1 VLNLERSRSSSLR
14 RGIMKLHA
22 HIVAA
27 TVGLLT
33 LAGAP
38 AVRAASPELR
48 ALVPFTFSAGNT
60 TLAAGSYTVER
71 ASGPQGALLIRSH
84 AGGVIFLARRGEAAV
99 AGKSTRLVFHRY
111 GDRYYLRQVWFHGT
125 RGYDVPETPEER
137 ESAARARELALG
149 PGVVTVIARLG

>member
-1 VLNLERSRSSSLR
+1 
-14 RGIMKLHA
+14 MKLHA
-22 HIVAA
+22 HIIAA

-38 AVRAASPELR
+38 AVRASSPELK

-71 ASGPQGALLIRSH
+71 ASGSQGMLTMRSH
-84 AGGVIFLARRGEAAV
+84 TGGVIFLAQRGESTV

-111 GDRYYLRQVWFHGT
+111 GDRYYLRQVSFNGT
-125 RGYDVPETPEER
+125 SGYGVRETREER
-137 ESAARARELALG
+137 ALAARARELASA
-149 PGVVTVIARLG
+149 PSVVTVVARLG